1 MTESREAADTVPQAA
16 SAGALLKAA
25 RQAQGLHIAA
35 LAAQLKVS
43 PRKLEAL
50 EADRHDELQGP
61 TFVRALALAACR
73 TLRIDAGPVLALLP
87 TAAADS
93 LGDLGGG
100 LNEPFRERS
109 QRREPIAETLG
120 GSRWVLPVVGTLLF
134 GAALLW
140 WWPRG
145 GVSVGWPTEV
155 AASASSP
162 AAEAS
167 AAPALMASSAAPALM
182 ASSAAPAPVA
192 ASATPVVSV
201 AASAPPAAPALPGPD
216 HLLQLRVQAASWVEV
231 TDGAGQPLISRTLQP
246 GESVDLDGALP
257 LRVKIGNVSATEV
270 RLRGQVLDLGSATRD
285 NVARLELK

>member
-1 MTESREAADTVPQAA
+1 MTDSREAGDTVPQAT

-35 LAAQLKVS
+35 LATQLKVS

-73 TLRIDAGPVLALLP
+73 TLRIESAPVLALLP
-87 TAAADS
+87 SAAADS

-109 QRREPIAETLG
+109 PRREPIAETLG
-120 GSRWVLPVVGTLLF
+120 ASRWLLPVVGVLLV
-134 GAALLW
+134 GAALMW
-140 WWPRG
+140 WWPSG
-145 GVSVGWPTEV
+145 GVSLGWP
-155 AASASSP
+155 
-162 AAEAS
+162 AEAPAS
-167 AAPALMASSAAPALM
+167 AAAPAVEVP
-182 ASSAAPAPVA
+182 AAVAPAASVAAAVVAPSTTPPVA
-192 ASATPVVSV
+192 ASAVPVVAA
-201 AASAPPAAPALPGPD
+201 AASAVPPAPVLPGPD

-231 TDGAGQPLISRTLQP
+231 TDGAGQSLISRTLQP

-270 RLRGQVLDLGSATRD
+270 RLRGQVVDLASVTRD

>member
-1 MTESREAADTVPQAA
+1 MTDSREAADTVPQAS

-35 LAAQLKVS
+35 LATQLKVS

-73 TLRIDAGPVLALLP
+73 TLRIEPAPVLALLP
-87 TAAADS
+87 SAAADS

-109 QRREPIAETLG
+109 QRREPIADTLG
-120 GSRWVLPVVGTLLF
+120 GSRWLLPVVGLLLT
-134 GAALLW
+134 GAALMW

-145 GVSVGWPTEV
+145 GVSLGWPADASAPAAAAVADAPSAPASVAPVAV
-155 AASASSP
+155 AALPPTTLPPVA
-162 AAEAS
+162 AS
-167 AAPALMASSAAPALM
+167 AAPAL
-182 ASSAAPAPVA
+182 
-192 ASATPVVSV
+192 
-201 AASAPPAAPALPGPD
+201 APPASAVPSEPVLPRPD

-231 TDGAGQPLISRTLQP
+231 TDGAGQSLISRTLQP
-246 GESVDLDGALP
+246 GEAVDLDGALP

-270 RLRGQVLDLGSATRD
+270 RLRGQVVDLTSATRD